1 MSGEENKFDQQ
12 YSGHK
17 VPRRIAQTIIN
28 SLKGGVV
35 PRVGLPYVTVGR
47 RSEIEALLRDVEIIQ
62 DGGASFRFIVG
73 RYGSGKSFML
83 QTIRNYVMD
92 KDFVVMDADLSPERK
107 LHGSNGQGL
116 ATYKE
121 LVRNLS
127 TKTKPE
133 GGALALI
140 LDRWIS
146 NVQMVVNKEA
156 TQEVMR
162 NPELRG
168 DFDAD
173 NGTEGMQLIVKD
185 FDERVKM
192 RIFEQI
198 DALKELVHGFDF
210 AKLLVKYYEAYKDN
224 DEDLKSKVLKW
235 FRGEY
240 EYRREAQS
248 ELGVSVIITDEDW
261 YEYLKIFA
269 SFFRQAGYAGL
280 LLFVDEL
287 VNLYKIPNSISR
299 QYNYEKILMM
309 YNDAL
314 QGKAHYIGTI
324 MSGTPE
330 CIEDQRRGLYS
341 YEALRSRLASGKFV
355 TEGVHDML
363 APVIKL
369 DPLTSNEMY
378 VLTEKITK
386 IHADLYEYEP
396 KVTSEDLENF
406 VRVEYSRLGAGTKI
420 TPREIIRDFI
430 EILDIIFQNKELKM
444 SDLLKSKDF
453 VSTEEEV
460 DAGLAEF
467 TL

>member
-1 MSGEENKFDQQ
+1 MESNNNSNQRYEER
-12 YSGHK
+12 K
-17 VPRRIAQTIIN
+17 VPRRIAQTVIN

-47 RSEIEALLRDVEIIQ
+47 KNEIEALLRDVDIIQ

-92 KDFVVMDADLSPERK
+92 KNFVVMDADLSPERK
-107 LHGSNGQGL
+107 LYGSNGQGL

-146 NVQMVVNKEA
+146 NVQMVVNQEA
-156 TQEVMR
+156 TKELML
-162 NPELRG
+162 NPELRP

-173 NGTEGMQLIVKD
+173 KNADGLQLVIAD

-192 RIFEQI
+192 RIFSQI
-198 DALKELVHGFDF
+198 DTLKELVHGFDF
-210 AKLLVKYYEAYKDN
+210 AKLLVKYYEAYKAN
-224 DEDLKSKVLKW
+224 DEDLKQRVLKW

-240 EYRREAQS
+240 QYRREAQA

-269 SFFRQAGYAGL
+269 SFFRQAGYTGL
-280 LLFVDEL
+280 LIFIDEL
-287 VNLYKIPNSISR
+287 VNLYKIPNAISR

-341 YEALRSRLASGKFV
+341 YEALRSRLASGKFA

-378 VLTEKITK
+378 VLAEKLVR
-386 IHADLYEYEP
+386 IHADLYNYQP
-396 KVTSEDLENF
+396 KATSSDLEYF
-406 VRVEYSRLGAGTKI
+406 VKIEYSRLGAGAKI

-430 EILDIIFQNKELKM
+430 EMLDIVYQNPDMKI
-444 SDLLKSKDF
+444 SGLLKTKEFTTAD
-453 VSTEEEV
+453 EEDDV
-460 DAGLAEF
+460 GLVEF